1 MIMNWSFTKFTKSL
15 IRFVL
20 RYFTWVKSFRVF
32 NNFQYTKPVGNGFF
46 NNYVFHQK
54 LDKNSTFIF
63 PEAISTMILTLCL
76 LSNCFLLHF
85 GVHWRLCAGHSF
97 QYFLNKIFR
106 HYFFDLTFFSET
118 DQFVAGPRTDN

>member
-1 MIMNWSFTKFTKSL
+1 MIMNWSFTKFKSHKYLFLGLLLGSSPSEYLITFSTPNQLVMASSTTMFSTK
-15 IRFVL
+15 
-20 RYFTWVKSFRVF
+20 
-32 NNFQYTKPVGNGFF
+32 
-46 NNYVFHQK
+46 K

-63 PEAISTMILTLCL
+63 PEAISTMILTLRL